1 MLRNSFPTKM
11 NVYLL
16 TEMASTHQGTVTLH
30 HPSSGHLHR
39 DLQHLVQKYVSAPN
53 ASNHDSLPMLPH
65 TNTGSSS
72 SLPLFLTQQ
81 HLSTTTPSTQL
92 KFQPQP
98 QIQALS
104 PSKPLKMFLPLLNMS
119 SPLSKR
125 STPPSYQPWSTSPRP
140 PEESSP
146 RCKQIS
152 TTGSQGP
159 HCHQHSGSCS
169 SCSPES
175 SLQTLGTE
183 FSQTA
188 TLRPG

>member
-1 MLRNSFPTKM
+1 
-11 NVYLL
+11 
-16 TEMASTHQGTVTLH
+16 
-30 HPSSGHLHR
+30 
-39 DLQHLVQKYVSAPN
+39 
-53 ASNHDSLPMLPH
+53 
-65 TNTGSSS
+65 
-72 SLPLFLTQQ
+72 
-81 HLSTTTPSTQL
+81 
-92 KFQPQP
+92 
-98 QIQALS
+98 
-104 PSKPLKMFLPLLNMS
+104 MS

-188 TLRPG
+188 TLRPGFLPAAGLAQHNRAALNEMQAKHPAPAQPSTFQQESDTPQMHFSQAQVVKAIQSFPKGSDPGPSGLRAEHLKATIKCHAPNRTG